1 MYEEL
6 TGGNTLKNKVE
17 RTKKVGKQLEHNM

>member
-1 MYEEL
+1 MWQGL

-17 RTKKVGKQLEHNM
+17 RTKKVGEQLEYNM